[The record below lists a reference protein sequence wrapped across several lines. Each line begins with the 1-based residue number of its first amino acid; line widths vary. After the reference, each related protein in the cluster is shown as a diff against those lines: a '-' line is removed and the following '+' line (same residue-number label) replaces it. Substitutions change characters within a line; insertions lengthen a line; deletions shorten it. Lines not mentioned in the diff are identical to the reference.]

1 MNEGAYSVYT
11 VSWVWGACGVVYLMA
26 HPLLGVITYSLG
38 LMILKINLI
47 LIDLD
52 KNENLFGGNLF

>member
-1 MNEGAYSVYT
+1 MYSVT
-11 VSWVWGACGVVYLMA
+11 WVWGSCGVVYLMA

-38 LMILKINLI
+38 LLILKFNFI